1 MRTSIT
7 SRKSALAMFVNITN
21 WRISTFFPPADTEAA
36 AADTLETSTEPSEM
50 LSQLPDA
57 PTEDP
62 KDFEDV
68 QQPSP
73 KKQKLEDTDDDFVVV
88 EKEDAQE
95 DKPKSEL

>member
-1 MRTSIT
+1 VGNV
-7 SRKSALAMFVNITN
+7 VNTTDCS
-21 WRISTFFPPADTEAA
+21 ISTFFPPVDTGHA
-36 AADTLETSTEPSEM
+36 AADTHETSTEPSEM

-62 KDFEDV
+62 KDIDDA

>member
-1 MRTSIT
+1 VEDF
-7 SRKSALAMFVNITN
+7 ANLTN
-21 WRISTFFPPADTEAA
+21 CGISTFFPPADAKDA
-36 AADTLETSTEPSEM
+36 AADTQETSTDPSEM

-62 KDFEDV
+62 KDIEDE

-73 KKQKLEDTDDDFVVV
+73 KKQKIDDTDDDFVVV